1 MLYYFIFSAVF
12 SGFLFLIW
20 KTNDW
25 ANIVV
30 KGLLL
35 GQLISSLFF
44 IGQTLSYIVKG
55 N

>member
-20 KTNDW
+20 KTDHW
-25 ANIVV
+25 VNIFV

-35 GQLISSLFF
+35 GQCISSLFF
-44 IGQTLSYIVKG
+44 IGQTLGYIVKG